1 MGDVLERSGVAFTMR
16 CVGARKSSSSGT
28 ANNNKGGEDDKD
40 DDESVQSMQSDDAGD
55 NHVVGDEQDLG
66 AVPLDIMS
74 PAQLKKQ
81 FGRQALD
88 VMGAMWQHQS
98 KIAEQA
104 RFMQKGDV
112 ISYVT
117 ASGRRS
123 VMRRSQVH
131 PTVIYSALRSVIS
144 TSAIGLSS
152 QDAFVQVAGG
162 TPEGIVAGIMMG
174 SQKVVYLTNNDGEAS
189 WMSLPSRATE
199 VSSRVDY
206 MNYASLNP
214 DEPERGF
221 LAAEAVKLLI
231 PYIRNFV
238 LGNKDIMV
246 PPLSHRRPTFT
257 DVHTRRSGGARCG
270 SHGAGPLLAVREVE
284 GRRTQEK
291 MTAHRHNKVDRAA
304 FPV

>member
-1 MGDVLERSGVAFTMR
+1 M
-16 CVGARKSSSSGT
+16 
-28 ANNNKGGEDDKD
+28 
-40 DDESVQSMQSDDAGD
+40 
-55 NHVVGDEQDLG
+55 
-66 AVPLDIMS
+66 PLDIMS
-74 PAQLKKQ
+74 TAQLKKQ
-81 FGRQALD
+81 LGRRTLD
-88 VMGAMWQHQS
+88 VIGAMWQHQS

-104 RFMQKGDV
+104 RFTQKEDV

-162 TPEGIVAGIMMG
+162 TPEGIVAGIVMG
-174 SQKVVYLTNNDGEAS
+174 FQKVIYVTNNDREAS

-199 VSSRVDY
+199 VSNRVDY
-206 MNYASLNP
+206 MNYESP
-214 DEPERGF
+214 DPEEPERGF

-238 LGNKDIMV
+238 MDNKDIMV
-246 PPLSHRRPTFT
+246 PPPFPIEVPPLQLFT
-257 DVHTRRSGGARCG
+257 HIAVTGRVVARTVLVN
-270 SHGAGPLLAVREVE
+270 SLQSEAE
-284 GRRTQEK
+284 GRHAQKT
-291 MTAHRHNKVDRAA
+291 T
-304 FPV
+304 